1 MGGHAKL
8 LLEGFSSS
16 SRRPNGE
23 HNRAPR
29 SQPAR
34 ALSQTAGHQPSQL
47 AESIRVPAQQVS
59 ELIAGR
65 QSMTPDMA
73 ARLALFFEV
82 PAEWWLRQQASYDAA
97 HLAPVEELRG
107 VVRPYQGLTDVLVT
121 PHGVRLLAPPT
132 SVPAPPPKA
141 TFSKSFLARLR
152 AQVEGMENPPRT
164 VIETTFADGTVAL
177 VGK

>member
-1 MGGHAKL
+1 MSNTVQHPGTN
-8 LLEGFSSS
+8 LLELYLKPLGI
-16 SRRPNGE
+16 
-23 HNRAPR
+23 
-29 SQPAR
+29 
-34 ALSQTAGHQPSQL
+34 TPSQL
-47 AESIRVPAQQVS
+47 AESIRVPAQQVA

-65 QSMTPDMA
+65 QSVTPDMA

-107 VVRPYQGLTDVLVT
+107 VVTPYAGLADVLVT
-121 PHGVRLLAPPT
+121 PRGVKHLAPRK
-132 SVPAPPPKA
+132 SAPAQPAKA
-141 TFSKSFLARLR
+141 TFSKAFLARLR
-152 AQVEGMENPPRT
+152 AQVKGMKNPPRT